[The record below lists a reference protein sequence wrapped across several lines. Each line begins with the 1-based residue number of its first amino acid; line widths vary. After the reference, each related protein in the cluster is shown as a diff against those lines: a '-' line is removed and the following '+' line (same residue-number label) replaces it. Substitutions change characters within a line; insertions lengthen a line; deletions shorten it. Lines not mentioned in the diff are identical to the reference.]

1 MKRGLEQDGI
11 TENANLKKSWGDG
24 SVGYI
29 SVKPDDF
36 IATGKLDTAGGLRTT
51 MQTNS
56 DKNAIFIAG
65 RTKLPIINADF
76 AT

>member
-29 SVKPDDF
+29 TVKPDDF
-36 IATGKLDTAGGLRTT
+36 IALGKLDTAGGLRNT
-51 MQTNS
+51 MGTAQN
-56 DKNAIFIAG
+56 I
-65 RTKLPIINADF
+65 
-76 AT
+76 